1 MIRYV
6 VMVWHQDGLTRAPA
20 VYGAWTKWA
29 SADKFA
35 EAVMKR
41 WPLLLAEPTR
51 MVGKLMRDV
60 DPDPDG
66 SHSRT

>member
-20 VYGAWTKWA
+20 VYGAWTGFDA
-29 SADKFA
+29 ADRFA

-60 DPDPDG
+60 DSDG